1 MGKNEKI
8 RKKYIYNSYFLK
20 IMDMKNE
27 QDLHFPK
34 NIVII
39 DFVSAPV
46 GLSLMNELKN
56 FVSETSYI
64 CQYKNLLI

>member
-1 MGKNEKI
+1 MSKI
-8 RKKYIYNSYFLK
+8 CIF
-20 IMDMKNE
+20 
-27 QDLHFPK
+27 QK

>member
-8 RKKYIYNSYFLK
+8 RKKYTYNSYFQ
-20 IMDMKNE
+20 ICIF
-27 QDLHFPK
+27 QK

-56 FVSETSYI
+56 FVSETLYI